1 MLSIHNL
8 SKSYGLN
15 AVLKKINFSLNRGE
29 RAALVGPNGCGKSTL
44 LNIIAGEETP
54 DTGRVARTP
63 ADLRV
68 GYLHQGIQFDEKETV
83 GNYLNRF
90 AANLEE
96 SLWALEQACAQLA
109 HNPEEAALIAA
120 YERSIKALN
129 QAQEME
135 GARKSILAGFDLLE
149 LPQETPIAALS
160 GGQKVRLALAGVLL
174 EAPHLLLLDEPTNH
188 LDLEMR
194 AWLQEWV
201 LSYQG
206 GILLVS
212 HDRAFLDAVVHKI
225 IAFPPGGEGVR
236 EYPGNYSQY
245 LETRQAEFDT
255 AIAAYKDQQEEIKQ
269 LKKAARGV
277 RNQAKPHKGGKA
289 DAKNTDGFSVGFFA
303 DRSADTVRRAKQLEK
318 RIAFLEGEGA
328 LEKPTHAWEMR
339 MHFADMPDSGQI
351 ALEIDRLAIGYGGVS
366 LLPPI
371 TQTVTL
377 GQRIALVGPN
387 GVGKTTLFKTLL
399 GETAPVSGG
408 FRLGVGVKPGYLSQE
423 GERLQ
428 PGQTVLET
436 LQHNTTL
443 GDHTAARSFLH
454 RFLFKGDE
462 AFQLV
467 ETLSYGQ
474 RSRLMLAL
482 LVAHHCNLLLLDEP
496 LNHLDL
502 PSQEAFETALSSF
515 EGTILASAHDR
526 YFIDRFAQVIW
537 HFSPQGVRAEL
548 SRAEVAHIM
557 GD

>member
-1 MLSIHNL
+1 VLSVQNL

-15 AVLKKINFSLNRGE
+15 AVLKKISFNLNRGE

-44 LNIIAGEETP
+44 LNIIAGEQAL
-54 DTGRVARTP
+54 DAGRVALTP
-63 ADLRV
+63 ADLRI
-68 GYLHQGIQFDEKETV
+68 GYLHQGIQFDENETV

-96 SLWALEQACAQLA
+96 SLFALEEVCIKLA
-109 HNPEEAALIAA
+109 NKPEDPVLIES
-120 YERSIKALN
+120 YEKSIRALN

-135 GARKSILAGFDLLE
+135 GSRKAILAGFDLLD
-149 LPQETPIAALS
+149 LAQDTPIDALS

-188 LDLEMR
+188 LDVDMR
-194 AWLQEWV
+194 DWLQEWV

-206 GILLVS
+206 GMLLVS

-225 IAFPPGGEGVR
+225 VAFPPSGEGVS
-236 EYPGNYSQY
+236 ESPGNYSQY
-245 LETRQAEFDT
+245 LETRQSEFDI
-255 AIAAYKDQQEEIKQ
+255 AMAAYKDQQDEINQ

-277 RNQAKPHKGGKA
+277 RSQAKPHKGGKA

-328 LEKPTHAWEMR
+328 LEKPSHAWEMR
-339 MHFADMPDSGQI
+339 MDFTDTPDSGQI
-351 ALEIDRLAIGYGGVS
+351 ALEIDRLVIGYEGVP
-366 LLPPI
+366 LLPAI
-371 TQTVTL
+371 TQTVVL

-399 GETAPVSGG
+399 GETAPVSGI
-408 FRLGVGVKPGYLSQE
+408 FRLGVGVNPGYLSQE
-423 GERLQ
+423 GELLR
-428 PGQTVLET
+428 PGLTVLET
-436 LQHNTTL
+436 LQQNTSL
-443 GDHTAARSFLH
+443 NDHTAGRSFLH

-482 LVAHHCNLLLLDEP
+482 LVARKCNLLLLDEP

-502 PSQEAFETALSSF
+502 PSQEAFEAALSSF

-526 YFIDRFAQVIW
+526 YFIDRFAQVVW
-537 HFSPQGVRAEL
+537 HVSNQGIRAEL
-548 SRAEVAHIM
+548 TRAEVANIM
-557 GD
+557 GG